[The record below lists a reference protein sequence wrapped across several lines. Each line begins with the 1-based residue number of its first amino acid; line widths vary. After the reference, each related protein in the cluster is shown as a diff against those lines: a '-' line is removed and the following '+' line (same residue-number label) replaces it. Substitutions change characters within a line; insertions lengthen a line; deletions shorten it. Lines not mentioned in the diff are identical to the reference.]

1 MSAPLLYVTGTNT
14 GVGKTTLACLLLR
27 RARERDIQLAAIKPF
42 CSGGREDAEEL
53 QAVQSARLSID
64 EVNPFHFTEPI
75 APYVAARNEN
85 RAITLP
91 QTIAAIKRIQSRNI
105 PTLIEGAGGLLS
117 PLGEKFTLLD
127 IIQELPGKICI
138 VAPNSLG
145 VINCA
150 LLTHRALEKVSSTRL
165 HFVLMNFFQ
174 RDASANS
181 NASVIRDWTNVE
193 TVEFPFLPEIERE
206 TPNSFTGMIDGLLDW
221 WIGDGEAA

>member
-27 RARERDIQLAAIKPF
+27 RARERHIQLAAIKPF

-53 QAVQSARLSID
+53 HSLQTTNLGID

-85 RAITLP
+85 RAITL
-91 QTIAAIKRIQSRNI
+91 QKTIAAIKRIEPRNI

-127 IIQELPGKICI
+127 IIHELPGKICI
-138 VAPNSLG
+138 VAPNTLG

-150 LLTHRALEKVSSTRL
+150 LLTHRALAKVSSTRL
-165 HFVLMNFFQ
+165 HFILMNLSQ
-174 RDASANS
+174 HDASANS
-181 NASVIRDWTNVE
+181 NASVIHDWTNVA
-193 TVEFPFLPEIERE
+193 TLEFPFLSETERG
-206 TPNSFTGMIDGLLDW
+206 TRNSFTALIDGLLDW
-221 WIGDGEAA
+221 WIGNGKAA